1 MLLSILEACK
11 NMPEQVT
18 ITKEI
23 IEQYPYNNA
32 GIFDKMFVIR
42 CSLCMPPNRNM
53 HRRFHVLREGDIA
66 VKVTFKNGTVG
77 YYGLQCWQDPNNA
90 DRVARILKQEL
101 KPKIQQPQKVS

>member
-1 MLLSILEACK
+1 
-11 NMPEQVT
+11 MPEQVV

-32 GIFDKMFVIR
+32 GIFDNLMKPKRIR
-42 CSLCMPPNRNM
+42 CSLCMPSNRNM

-66 VKVTFKNGTVG
+66 VKVTFKNGTVA
-77 YYGLQCWQDPNNA
+77 YYGLWCWQAPSNA
-90 DRVARILKQEL
+90 DRVKRILMQEL